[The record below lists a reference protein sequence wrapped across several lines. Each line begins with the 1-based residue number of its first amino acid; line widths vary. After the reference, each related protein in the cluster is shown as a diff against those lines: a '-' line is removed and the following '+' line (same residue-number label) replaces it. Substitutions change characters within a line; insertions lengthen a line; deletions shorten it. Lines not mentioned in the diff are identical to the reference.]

1 MRSATDECFP
11 WKNYKI
17 RSTDDPWNDEA
28 TRNKIRQRQ
37 EVFARDQG
45 RSRDWRVLKATT
57 NKMIKER
64 KQAYYHKECE
74 KLKEE
79 GSHSVPYRA
88 LKALSLAER
97 PPTFDPG
104 QIKPELTEQELADD
118 MAEFFAS
125 ISADFLPIELNALP
139 TTFDR
144 EHIQVSV
151 QAVNDRLIEMK
162 KLKYSVSF
170 IFQSC

>member
-1 MRSATDECFP
+1 MNVFP
-11 WKNYKI
+11 GRI
-17 RSTDDPWNDEA
+17 
-28 TRNKIRQRQ
+28 TRLDQQTTPGMTRPLEIKKRQRQ